1 MENGGFVIHSQK
13 MENVVLKEAARDEFG
28 NSLNTKRAQLRQD
41 RLLLM
46 QKH

>member
-1 MENGGFVIHSQK
+1 MENGRFVIHSQK
-13 MENVVLKEAARDEFG
+13 MENVVLKEAARMNLVIHEIQNG
-28 NSLNTKRAQLRQD
+28 QRLRQD